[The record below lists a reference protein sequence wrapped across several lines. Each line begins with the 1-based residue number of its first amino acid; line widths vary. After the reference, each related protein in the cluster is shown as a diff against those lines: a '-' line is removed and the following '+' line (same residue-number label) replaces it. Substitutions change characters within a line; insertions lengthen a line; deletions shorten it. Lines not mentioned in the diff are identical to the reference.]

1 MTTKEQILD
10 NLIYI
15 IHNKSDTLKKQAA
28 NKNKENEKCY
38 RKPCTEPHF
47 LSAWTKKGFRPS
59 ESGLSVRGAENDPLL
74 CKKCILNQ
82 LRRLEQDEGEEDQE
96 NRKPSADH
104 QDNQDTE
111 LSDYKEDSEES
122 SNEDE
127 GMGIPNP
134 FFGGE
139 ESAYTFTWYPFF
151 YFDTSDDNLINRRW
165 EKIKIPIWAMID
177 LAALDGM
184 EHEATLKYIHEMD
197 QKIQE
202 RLCNLNISRRELNQ
216 RTNKKKQKLDPAVV
230 SELTEG
236 RYSRDLSKSI
246 IS

>member
-1 MTTKEQILD
+1 MTTEEQIFD
-10 NLIYI
+10 NLQYI
-15 IHNKSDTLKKQAA
+15 IHNKSDALNKQAA
-28 NKNKENEKCY
+28 NKNEEKGKCC

-47 LSAWTKKGFRPS
+47 L
-59 ESGLSVRGAENDPLL
+59 SGLSVRGAENDPLL